1 MNDRLSH
8 LKTHPTVRLARSRE
22 TASAGG
28 RRVFDFGIGDPA
40 EPTPEFVRQALLDS
54 VPSVSDYPAVE
65 GSLDQR
71 QAAAEYLEARFGAT
85 LDPATQILA
94 TAGSKEAI
102 FHLPMVLADPA
113 TGRDRTVYGEPGYSA
128 FRIGTTFAG
137 LSDHPVPLG
146 AGRRYLFGP
155 QDVGG
160 DVLDRTEIVF
170 LNYPHNPSGQTMPPS
185 LFEEWVAARQEHGF
199 VLVSD
204 EVYVDLYVGE
214 PPHSLLEFGRE
225 GCLAV
230 HSLSK
235 RSGMTGYL
243 SGIIA
248 GDAEIL
254 AHFRKFRAGMGVATP
269 IWTQNA
275 AAAAWRDQTHVEQRR
290 RVMAAKRSALLGV
303 LESRGLEVYA
313 ADGSLFLWVR
323 VPKNETDISYAE
335 KLLDA
340 GIVVAPGSMFGGQEG
355 FFRVALSPDLEAC
368 RAVADVWP
376 TL

>member
-1 MNDRLSH
+1 VNDRLAH

-22 TASAGG
+22 AASASGH
-28 RRVFDFGIGDPA
+28 RVFDFGIGDPSD
-40 EPTPEFVRQALLDS
+40 PTPDFVRQALLGA
-54 VPSVSDYPAVE
+54 VPTASGYPSVE
-65 GSLDQR
+65 GSLELR
-71 QAAAEYLEARFGAT
+71 QAAARYLETRFGAI

-102 FHLPMVLADPA
+102 FHLPMVLADPSS
-113 TGRDRTVYGEPGYSA
+113 GRDRTVFGEPGYSA

-137 LSDHPVPLG
+137 LKDHPVPLS
-146 AGRRYLFGP
+146 AKTQYLFGP
-155 QDVGG
+155 EDVGG
-160 DVLDRTEIVF
+160 DVLDRTAIVF
-170 LNYPHNPSGQTMPPS
+170 INYPHNPSGQGMPPA
-185 LFEEWVAARQEHGF
+185 LFEEWVAARAEHGF

-214 PPHSLLEFGRE
+214 APHSLLEFGRE
-225 GCLAV
+225 GCLAA

-254 AHFRKFRAGMGVATP
+254 AHFRSFRSGMGVATP
-269 IWTQNA
+269 VWTQAA
-275 AAAAWRDQTHVEQRR
+275 AAAAWSDQAHVAERR
-290 RVMAAKRSALLGV
+290 GVIAAKRDALLEV
-303 LESRGLEVYA
+303 LGSRGLNVYPSS
-313 ADGSLFLWVR
+313 GSLFLWVE
-323 VPKNETDISYAE
+323 VPEGETDVSYTE

-355 FFRVALSPDLEAC
+355 YFRVALSPDLESC
-368 RAVADVWP
+368 RAVAKVWP
-376 TL
+376 